1 MESVQK
7 SVTNQY
13 KNKEKSSESVQN
25 ENSVVKA
32 LAMGAAAKRATGLSA
47 G

>member
-25 ENSVVKA
+25 ENKVV
-32 LAMGAAAKRATGLSA
+32 
-47 G
+47 